1 MSTQTAQKNRPRGR
15 PVKNAEGRRVSPWA
29 WAGFAAP
36 LLVVAAIVI
45 AGAVSGEPGSDLE
58 GARAPSFRVPTSS
71 GGEISLEEILAEG
84 DALLYFS
91 MGVGCDGCFA
101 QIPEVARP
109 LAERGLALIPVM
121 VDPPEKVAQEAS
133 RFELSMPVLIDES
146 REVSEA
152 YGMLGVYGHPD
163 RPSHSFALVRADGTV
178 DWVKHYATMFVPL
191 DQLLADMG
199 DAAPQA

>member
-1 MSTQTAQKNRPRGR
+1 MSVKTGPKSPRETDMK
-15 PVKNAEGRRVSPWA
+15 VAERQRVSPWM
-29 WAGFAAP
+29 WIGFAIP
-36 LLVVAAIVI
+36 LAAILVMVIVAAV
-45 AGAVSGEPGSDLE
+45 AGEPGSDIV
-58 GARAPSFRVPTSS
+58 AAQAPGFDLPTSE
-71 GGEISLEEILAEG
+71 GGSVSLQEILADG

-101 QIPEVARP
+101 QIPEVAQP
-109 LAERGLALIPVM
+109 LAARGLALIPVM
-121 VDPPEKVAQEAS
+121 VDPPELVAQEAS

-146 REVSEA
+146 RAVSEA

-178 DWVKHYATMFVPL
+178 AWVKHYATMFVPL
-191 DQLLADMG
+191 DALLADMG

>member
-1 MSTQTAQKNRPRGR
+1 VAIAVLVIVST
-15 PVKNAEGRRVSPWA
+15 VK
-29 WAGFAAP
+29 
-36 LLVVAAIVI
+36 
-45 AGAVSGEPGSDLE
+45 GEPGSALE
-58 GARAPSFRVPTSS
+58 AAQAPGFTLPTDA
-71 GGEISLEEILAEG
+71 GGTASLSDILADG

-101 QIPEVARP
+101 QIPEVADA
-109 LAERGLALIPVM
+109 LQERGLALVPIM
-121 VDPPEKVAQEAS
+121 VDDPRLVAQEAS
-133 RFELSMPVLIDES
+133 RFGITMPILIDGT

-178 DWVKHYATMFVPL
+178 AWVKHYGTMFVTL

-199 DAAPQA
+199 SEAPGA

>member
-1 MSTQTAQKNRPRGR
+1 MSMSTAQENRQGEPMRAADR
-15 PVKNAEGRRVSPWA
+15 RRVSPWA
-29 WAGFAAP
+29 WLGFAVP
-36 LLVVAAIVI
+36 LVVVAAIVI

-58 GARAPSFRVPTSS
+58 ATQAPGFRLPTSD
-71 GGEISLEEILAEG
+71 GGEVSLEEILAGG

-101 QIPEVARP
+101 QIPEVADP
-109 LAERGLALIPVM
+109 LEARGLALVPVM
-121 VDPPEKVAQEAS
+121 VDRPDMVAQEAS
-133 RFELSMPVLIDES
+133 RFGITVPVLIDES
-146 REVSEA
+146 REVSAA

-178 DWVKHYATMFVPL
+178 AWVKHYATMFVPL
-191 DQLLADMG
+191 DQLLIDMG